1 MRKARLIGFV
11 VAILL
16 GVAGGLVLGWLYF
29 PAEITTTSLQ
39 DLRADY
45 KTDYVL
51 MVAETYA
58 TDGDAQ
64 HALDLLTKIN
74 PDNPLRTVQ
83 QGLLTAQH
91 LGYEDWEM
99 RYLADLEIG
108 IRNYSAPGAVNE
120 RETRSLYLLH
130 RFDHRAVIGLL
141 LSITRFRKYTDTL
154 LIT

>member
-16 GVAGGLVLGWLYF
+16 GVAGGLVLGWFYF

-64 HALDLLTKIN
+64 QALDLLTKIN
-74 PDNPLRTVQ
+74 LDNPLRTVQ
-83 QGLLTAQH
+83 QGLLTAQQ

-108 IRNYSAPGAVNE
+108 IRNYSAPGAGE
-120 RETRSLYLLH
+120 
-130 RFDHRAVIGLL
+130 
-141 LSITRFRKYTDTL
+141 
-154 LIT
+154 

>member
-74 PDNPLRTVQ
+74 LDNPLRTVQ
-83 QGLLTAQH
+83 QGLLTAQQ

-108 IRNYSAPGAVNE
+108 IRNYSAPGAGE
-120 RETRSLYLLH
+120 
-130 RFDHRAVIGLL
+130 
-141 LSITRFRKYTDTL
+141 
-154 LIT
+154 

>member
-83 QGLLTAQH
+83 QGLLTAQQ

-108 IRNYSAPGAVNE
+108 IRNYSAPGAGE
-120 RETRSLYLLH
+120 
-130 RFDHRAVIGLL
+130 
-141 LSITRFRKYTDTL
+141 
-154 LIT
+154 

>member
-51 MVAETYA
+51 MVAEIYA

-83 QGLLTAQH
+83 QGLLTAQQ

-108 IRNYSAPGAVNE
+108 IRNYSAPGAGE
-120 RETRSLYLLH
+120 
-130 RFDHRAVIGLL
+130 
-141 LSITRFRKYTDTL
+141 
-154 LIT
+154 

>member
-16 GVAGGLVLGWLYF
+16 GVAGGLVLGWLYI
-29 PAEITTTSLQ
+29 PTEITTTSLQ

-58 TDGDAQ
+58 TDGDVQ

-74 PDNPLRTVQ
+74 PDSALRTVQ
-83 QGLLTAQH
+83 QGLLTAQQ

-99 RYLADLEIG
+99 RYMADLEIG
-108 IRNYSAPGAVNE
+108 IRNYTAQGAGE
-120 RETRSLYLLH
+120 
-130 RFDHRAVIGLL
+130 
-141 LSITRFRKYTDTL
+141 
-154 LIT
+154 